1 MPSPRPKHEDLPG
14 GGPKRPEDLLLLRM
28 FRGVAPEHLQAAFAA
43 IEQRRVRSRA
53 ILRLDRDFKDM
64 VGFAWGG
71 AYRFCA
77 ATPGGET
84 ITLYSIRAPHGFG
97 YAMAIEGLGFGDVH
111 RLAVDRGGLLLA
123 LPRPVF
129 QDLADKSPEF
139 GANLNRALAHLTLL
153 YGARIYEFAASSVR
167 VRLQSELLRRGEQA
181 ALTTDRRTLSPS
193 PTHAALA
200 DLVGATREAVSRH
213 LRALADDGVIEL
225 RRRLI
230 TIVSMRALRDLDAR
244 ALGRRFTPPAGD

>member
-1 MPSPRPKHEDLPG
+1 MSAPHPKNEDLPN

-43 IEQRRVRSRA
+43 LEQRRLRSRA
-53 ILRLDRDFKDM
+53 MLRLDQEFKDK

-71 AYRFCA
+71 AYRFCT

-84 ITLYSIRAPHGFG
+84 ITLYPIQPPHGFG
-97 YAMAIEGLGFGDVH
+97 YAMAVEGFEFGDIH
-111 RLAVDRGGLLLA
+111 RLAVDRGGQLLA

-129 QDLADKSPEF
+129 LDLAHKSPVF
-139 GANLNRALAHLTLL
+139 AANLNRALARLTLR
-153 YGARIYEFAASSVR
+153 YSARIYEFAASSVR

-181 ALTTDRRTLSPS
+181 AVTTDRRALVPS
-193 PTHAALA
+193 PTHATLA

-225 RRRLI
+225 HRRLI

-244 ALGRRFTPPAGD
+244 ALGRRFTPPTGD